1 MRRFIALAL
10 IAVSGTLGVSACGT
24 ESAADKVNK
33 NLGTAAEQFE
43 IQRRILFVNG
53 ITDKV
58 LWEVEGR
65 CSIERNDAL
74 PLNLEVVCKEGPN
87 SYKKHFLGL
96 SDNVTWISTQIEGV
110 DVSEYRT
117 RIIFRPQSLV
127 PDFDLITGEQP

>member
-10 IAVSGTLGVSACGT
+10 VGVTAALGAAGCR

-65 CSIERNDAL
+65 CSLETNGNL
-74 PLNLEVVCKEGPN
+74 PNNLEVICKEGPD

-96 SDNVTWISTQIEGV
+96 SDNVTWISTQVEGV

-117 RIIFRPQSLV
+117 RIIFRPESIV